1 MGSTS
6 AASSSMGKKRGRE
19 RHQNPQ
25 PFLADDNDSVASKKR
40 STSRDARKQHQ
51 KDEKLLSSGMSS
63 KILKEARIQQREVE
77 DEEVEAQNPNNS
89 LLNVV
94 EQPHKDDG
102 EEDDIDD
109 FAGFS
114 ETQSRYG
121 DYEVSTFFF
130 FFLAKSSSSLWLI
143 GTFGCW
149 EFVENFWTTGWFS

>member
-1 MGSTS
+1 MASTSGFFWTGITS
-6 AASSSMGKKRGRE
+6 AASSSMAKKRE

-25 PFLADDNDSVASKKR
+25 PFLAEDNDSAASKKR
-40 STSRDARKQHQ
+40 SISRDARKQHQ

-63 KILKEARIQQREVE
+63 KILKEARIQQREIE

-94 EQPHKDDG
+94 EPPHKDDR

-109 FAGFS
+109 FTGFS

-121 DYEVSTFFF
+121 DYEVSI
-130 FFLAKSSSSLWLI
+130 FFLSLLYN
-143 GTFGCW
+143 C
-149 EFVENFWTTGWFS
+149 FSC